1 MSYENITQALN
12 ELKHE
17 VLSHQ
22 LFVGCFSRA
31 VKSGEIKVDVL
42 YSVMGVATQA
52 LLSHESGDLLV
63 DAGDGVTRDLIE
75 RRYDF
80 YRLRAILLTHEDF
93 DHVSGL
99 YSLLN
104 FLKNFYHHRRER
116 SEVLAIVVPKPVH
129 HIHLMTLP
137 PLMYS
142 ELGFP
147 IKLLEVSHGEIVSIG
162 GFRIRTFSVD
172 HQKLGRPGGPGGR
185 KLGYSNMD
193 GGGVR
198 GLLGGGTKPCKE
210 LEREADGADI
220 AVVEASAR
228 DQDMQKAIEQGHMTK
243 SEAERIG
250 RRAKRAVYIHQ
261 RPEWFV

>member
-1 MSYENITQALN
+1 M
-12 ELKHE
+12 
-17 VLSHQ
+17 
-22 LFVGCFSRA
+22 
-31 VKSGEIKVDVL
+31 IKVDVL

-162 GFRIRTFSVD
+162 GFRIRPFSVD
-172 HQKLGRPGGPGGR
+172 HPKLCPPGGPLGG
-185 KLGYSNMD
+185 KLGYSIID
-193 GGGVR
+193 GERFRVRLSGGAIAC
-198 GLLGGGTKPCKE
+198 TE
-210 LEREADGADI
+210 LA
-220 AVVEASAR
+220 
-228 DQDMQKAIEQGHMTK
+228 
-243 SEAERIG
+243 
-250 RRAKRAVYIHQ
+250 
-261 RPEWFV
+261 P